1 MGECTGAELGL
12 LTPTQRRELLV
23 RIETRK
29 PRTSKDAQMEEITK
43 LLAEI
48 DAIEVEKAR
57 ERAEMIFIEIM
68 VFVFGL
74 MLGFAAGRM
83 L

>member
-1 MGECTGAELGL
+1 MGECTGTELGV
-12 LTPTQRRELLV
+12 LTPPSWRALLV
-23 RIETRK
+23 KIETKK
-29 PRTSKDAQMEEITK
+29 PRTSREAEMEKINK
-43 LLAEI
+43 LLAEL

-74 MLGFAAGRM
+74 MLGFAAGRV

>member
-1 MGECTGAELGL
+1 MGERTGAELGL

-23 RIETRK
+23 NIEKK
-29 PRTSKDAQMEEITK
+29 PRTSKDAQMQEIAK
-43 LLAEI
+43 LLAEL
-48 DAIEVEKAR
+48 DAMEIEKAR

-68 VFVFGL
+68 VFVLGL
-74 MLGFAAGRM
+74 MLGFAAGRV